1 MIPHFV
7 LDLQR
12 YDPEEFEKLRSFLK
26 KILDSEGIEIEKII
40 SPEIKQAEQK
50 VKEEEKFVSRK
61 QEQLKSM
68 ASADKKNKNLLLQ
81 A

>member
-40 SPEIKQAEQK
+40 SPEIKQAE
-50 VKEEEKFVSRK
+50 
-61 QEQLKSM
+61 
-68 ASADKKNKNLLLQ
+68 
-81 A
+81 

>member
-1 MIPHFV
+1 M
-7 LDLQR
+7 
-12 YDPEEFEKLRSFLK
+12 
-26 KILDSEGIEIEKII
+26 
-40 SPEIKQAEQK
+40 
-50 VKEEEKFVSRK
+50 KEEEKFVSRK